1 MRKKLPGK
9 MAGLK
14 PGGGGKSK
22 MSPPPLKQKSGIKKE
37 DGGKKAFPFKKG
49 GDVKC
54 YAEGGAV
61 QMKTDYGTKDG
72 GPSAAGSMQRGTARG
87 MGAAKR
93 GGNFE
98 Y

>member
-1 MRKKLPGK
+1 MKKRPSGK
-9 MAGLK
+9 MSGLR
-14 PGGGGKSK
+14 PGGGGKPKK
-22 MSPPPLKQKSGIKKE
+22 MAPPPLKQKSGIKKE
-37 DGGKKAFPFKKG
+37 DGPKGFPFKKG
-49 GDVKC
+49 GSVNC

-61 QMKTDYGTKDG
+61 SNASGQKVT
-72 GPSAAGSMQRGTARG
+72 GTARG

>member
-22 MSPPPLKQKSGIKKE
+22 MTPPPLKQKSGAKKE

-61 QMKTDYGTKDG
+61 SNASGQKVT
-72 GPSAAGSMQRGTARG
+72 GTARG
-87 MGAAKR
+87 MGCAKR

>member
-1 MRKKLPGK
+1 MKKPAKKMPGK

-14 PGGGGKSK
+14 PGGGGKA
-22 MSPPPLKQKSGIKKE
+22 KK
-37 DGGKKAFPFKKG
+37 GVAKKTFPFKKG

-61 QMKTDYGTKDG
+61 SNASGQKV
-72 GPSAAGSMQRGTARG
+72 SGTARG

>member
-1 MRKKLPGK
+1 MKKKLPGK

-22 MSPPPLKQKSGIKKE
+22 KMVPPPLKQKGGVKKE
-37 DGGKKAFPFKKG
+37 DGGMPFKKG
-49 GDVKC
+49 GKVNC

-61 QMKTDYGTKDG
+61 SDSSGKKVTGV
-72 GPSAAGSMQRGTARG
+72 ARG